1 MIQVFGALIWSLGR
15 VIETPEVM
23 KVYIGSFWNNPLKK
37 EDTKTLMEKEMSDLV
52 EVGLPSL
59 LRMGAVRKINDI
71 VKR

>member
-15 VIETPEVM
+15 VIETPEVT
-23 KVYIGSFWNNPLKK
+23 KVYIGSFWNEPLKN

-52 EVGLPSL
+52 EVDLASLP
-59 LRMGAVRKINDI
+59 RMGAVRKINDM